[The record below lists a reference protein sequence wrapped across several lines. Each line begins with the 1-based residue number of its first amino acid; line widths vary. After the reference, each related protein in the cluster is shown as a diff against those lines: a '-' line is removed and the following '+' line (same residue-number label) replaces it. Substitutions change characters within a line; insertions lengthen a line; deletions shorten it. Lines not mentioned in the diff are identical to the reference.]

1 MYISADSEFHA
12 TTLLGSMRE
21 LATQHPLE
29 VNNCL
34 FVYQIGYG
42 YVPCLITKI
51 AISSEV

>member
-34 FVYQIGYG
+34 FVYQIGY
-42 YVPCLITKI
+42 VPCLITKI